1 MTAQDFQNNEQD
13 PSAPVLGI
21 PVEQNN
27 QKNSINS
34 LPVISEGFC
43 VPHDVVFVLQS
54 NLNPRSTE
62 IYNIIDSA
70 GTPQFKVHAAH
81 GSGSEMVITSTEGR
95 VILTLKSKSFSVH
108 NKWYIFSGNSTN
120 KDDKIATVKPHENSE
135 SAEED
140 GYSRPVAELNKIK
153 PDIKRGQPIPT
164 NIDAYSLHTM
174 PGIDSVFMLAVT
186 VALDE
191 SIFGVQAYGY
201 GGIGSMGYGG
211 MGYGGM
217 GYGYGGGLGY
227 GGLGY
232 GGMFGAP
239 LLLGGGLGL
248 GAGMMMG
255 GMGGFW

>member
-1 MTAQDFQNNEQD
+1 MQ
-13 PSAPVLGI
+13 
-21 PVEQNN
+21 
-27 QKNSINS
+27 
-34 LPVISEGFC
+34 
-43 VPHDVVFVLQS
+43 
-54 NLNPRSTE
+54 
-62 IYNIIDSA
+62 
-70 GTPQFKVHAAH
+70 
-81 GSGSEMVITSTEGR
+81 
-95 VILTLKSKSFSVH
+95 
-108 NKWYIFSGNSTN
+108 
-120 KDDKIATVKPHENSE
+120 
-135 SAEED
+135 ED

-201 GGIGSMGYGG
+201 GGAGSMGYGG

-217 GYGYGGGLGY
+217 GYGGGLGYGGLGY

-232 GGMFGAP
+232 GGMFGGP
-239 LLLGGGLGL
+239 MLLGGGLGL